1 MSNENNISLSQ
12 EEVDRLLGQHRESKI
27 EIKPKKVYER
37 VKIATDEEIAKFDEI
52 LAAFTNK
59 MRIHL
64 KKIFLEQ
71 GIRKLTPSQTEQ
83 MSQIEFMSNVTASD
97 FFFLIEINDFELF
110 LKLDSFLFCALSGI
124 SFNINHKTNLFQN
137 EVLRNSVAP
146 ILVHDLL
153 KSAKKSDKE
162 NEVKITS
169 LYNMPY
175 LDGLNTAT
183 PGICAS
189 FTWNEGFKSLGI
201 EKLFFQK
208 DFLDF
213 LIN

>member
-37 VKIATDEEIAKFDEI
+37 VQIASDEEISKFEEI
-52 LAAFTNK
+52 MQTFTNK
-59 MRIHL
+59 MRMHL

-71 GIRKLTPSQTEQ
+71 GIRKLTPAKTEQ
-83 MSQIEFMSNVTASD
+83 MSQIEFMSQVTNTD
-97 FFFLIEINDFELF
+97 FFFLVEINEFELL

-124 SFNINHKTNLFQN
+124 SFNVNHKTNLFQN

-146 ILVHDLL
+146 ILVNDLL
-153 KSAKKSDKE
+153 KSANKTAKI
-162 NEVKITS
+162 KITS

-189 FTWNEGFKSLGI
+189 FTWNEGFKSLGT
-201 EKLFFQK
+201 EKFFFQK

-213 LIN
+213 LLA